1 MQSKIKWNQV
11 SRGKKKERERERAKG
26 GGKKGFK
33 LKYKEARLMSD
44 YALNKLAFTSH
55 TTVCVSLLTFE

>member
-1 MQSKIKWNQV
+1 MKS
-11 SRGKKKERERERAKG
+11 SFERKKKRERERE
-26 GGKKGFK
+26 GKRRREKGFK